1 MVLLFGGVSIVS
13 FISHREESDLQCI
26 KPIGLVLH
34 AANLRYT
41 TLLTA
46 AFDLR
51 RHVTLGGIS
60 PEPVSFAA
68 EATLGMIIVPT
79 TGVFPGKVFCT
90 KRTEEEFVICQVLR
104 YSGVQLLY
112 LCYF

>member
-1 MVLLFGGVSIVS
+1 MFVLLLGGESIVN
-13 FISHREESDLQCI
+13 FLSHREECGLQCI
-26 KPIGLVLH
+26 ICLALH

-41 TLLTA
+41 TLFTD

-51 RHVTLGGIS
+51 RHVTLGGKS

-104 YSGVQLLY
+104 CSGVQLLY
-112 LCYF
+112 LCFF